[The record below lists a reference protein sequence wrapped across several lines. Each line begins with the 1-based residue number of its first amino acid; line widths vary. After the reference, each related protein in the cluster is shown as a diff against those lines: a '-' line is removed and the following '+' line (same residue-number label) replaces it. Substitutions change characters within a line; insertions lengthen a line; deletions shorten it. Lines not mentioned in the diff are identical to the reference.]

1 MYNDGD
7 EIPESLE
14 GNMSMPNTVTTQPD
28 GKLEFNTLDEPIK
41 TTVVSLPQ
49 ALPTPVYCS

>member
-1 MYNDGD
+1 MYNDGE

-14 GNMSMPNTVTTQPD
+14 GNMSMPNTVTSQPD

-41 TTVVSLPQ
+41 TTVVSHTQ
-49 ALPTPVYCS
+49 S

>member
-41 TTVVSLPQ
+41 TTVVSLTQ
-49 ALPTPVYCS
+49 ALPAPVYCS